1 MDRQTLDTLIAS
13 YIDRE
18 VETYFPNGAG
28 QMTEARL
35 RRALETVAQRVESDA
50 RAYYLGNL
58 RTVDDL
64 VARYNISR
72 RRAQAIAK
80 DHHERWGKGMMVG
93 GTYIFSDDELA
104 TMEPG
109 EPGRP
114 PNSSRV

>member
-1 MDRQTLDTLIAS
+1 MDRATLDQLIAG

-18 VETYFPNGAG
+18 VETYLPNGAG
-28 QMTEARL
+28 SMTEARL

-64 VARYNISR
+64 AARYGISK

-80 DHHERWGKGMMVG
+80 SQHERWGKGMKIG
-93 GTYIFSDDELA
+93 GTYVFSEDELM

-114 PNSSRV
+114 PKNAK

>member
-1 MDRQTLDTLIAS
+1 MDRATLDQLIVG

-18 VETYFPNGAG
+18 VETYLPNGAG

-35 RRALETVAQRVESDA
+35 RKALETVAKRVERDA

-64 VARYNISR
+64 AARYSISR

-80 DHHERWGKGMMVG
+80 QQHDRWGKGMKIG
-93 GTYIFSDDELA
+93 GSYIFSEDELA

-114 PNSSRV
+114 PKISRV

>member
-1 MDRQTLDTLIAS
+1 MDRATFDTMIEQEIDQT
-13 YIDRE
+13 
-18 VETYFPNGAG
+18 VETFLPHGAG
-28 QMTEARL
+28 TMTDVRL
-35 RRALETVAQRVESDA
+35 RAALTTIAKRTEVAA

-64 VARYNISR
+64 AARYGISR

-80 DHHERWGKGMMVG
+80 QQHERWGKGMKIG
-93 GTYIFSDDELA
+93 GSYIFGDDELA

-114 PNSSRV
+114 PKPSRV